1 MKIYTDVK
9 KFYNRLNV
17 GVVLLGDHD
26 QIYLER
32 AIQVCEEDEFKG
44 HLEGIK
50 GALSFVKNM
59 EPLYAKNDA
68 EAIFECNERN
78 FVANALRKD
87 PYVKMIN
94 KRLGINVNIV
104 EPRFVNDSYYLT
116 IARNASRIKY
126 EQLFHQ
132 GNIFE

>member
-1 MKIYTDVK
+1 MKIYTDINK
-9 KFYNRLNV
+9 HFNNTDV
-17 GVVLLGDHD
+17 GVVLLSDKND
-26 QIYLER
+26 IYLQTAFR
-32 AIQVCEEDEFKG
+32 ISNPEDFEG
-44 HLEGIK
+44 HIAGIK
-50 GALSFVKNM
+50 RALSFVKNM

-104 EPRFVNDSYYLT
+104 EPRFVNDNYYLT

>member
-1 MKIYTDVK
+1 M
-9 KFYNRLNV
+9 
-17 GVVLLGDHD
+17 LGDHD

-104 EPRFVNDSYYLT
+104 EPRFVNDNYYLT